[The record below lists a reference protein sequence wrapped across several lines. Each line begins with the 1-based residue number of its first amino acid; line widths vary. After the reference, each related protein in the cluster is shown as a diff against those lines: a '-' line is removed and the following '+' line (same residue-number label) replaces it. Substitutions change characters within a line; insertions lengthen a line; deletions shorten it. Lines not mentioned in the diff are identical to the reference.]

1 MSKPINHPA
10 FPVAGYPGDTKSP
23 AVRPNSG
30 MAIRDYFAS
39 AALQGLLLENH
50 EEKPRVL
57 AAASYTIADAMLEE
71 REKFLRH

>member
-1 MSKPINHPA
+1 
-10 FPVAGYPGDTKSP
+10 
-23 AVRPNSG
+23 

-50 EEKPRVL
+50 EEQPRVL

>member
-10 FPVAGYPGDTKSP
+10 FPVAGYPGDAKSP

-50 EEKPRVL
+50 EEQPRVL